1 MKNKAVKVE
10 GHNKLPLPLEDEGIS
25 QHNHRPGAMKWLD
38 SLKIQSEKH
47 GDSTKNT
54 RSLLKS

>member
-10 GHNKLPLPLEDEGIS
+10 GHNKLHLPLEDEGIS

-38 SLKIQSEKH
+38 SLKIESEKH

-54 RSLLKS
+54 